1 MKIVR
6 HTDANFSQ
14 KLREV
19 TAPSSLFDPGIEQ
32 RTRAIIDAVQMRG
45 DDALLEF
52 TEKFDGARLTANQL
66 AVTQAELMVASLK
79 ADESLRAAVAEAEK
93 NIATFARKSLLRNW
107 ECRNSHGARVGEKF
121 DPFQPVR
128 SRSSSNAP
136 APSSTPF
143 KSRGDDAL
151 LEFTEKFDG
160 AKLAAD
166 QLAVTQAE
174 LFNASLA
181 ADESLRAAVA
191 EAEKNIAA
199 FARKSLRKNW
209 QMKNSHGASVGEKF
223 DPFQRVGVYIPG
235 GTAPLVST
243 ALMTITLA
251 KVAGCPEIVV
261 CTPCGRDGSINPAL
275 LFAARAAGATEIYRV
290 GGAQAIAAMAYGTK
304 TIRRVQ
310 KIFGPGNAYVVT
322 AKRLLVGHVA
332 IDLLPGPSELL
343 VLADETANPKF
354 AAADLLAQAEHGS
367 GHERVWLVTTSAK
380 ILKAVEKEIAKQL
393 PKLARRE
400 FIQRVLDDNAW
411 LIQVK
416 SLDDARGAGEPA
428 RAGALRSDDAQS
440 AQGFRRHSDGGR
452 DFPRAVVADGAGR
465 LRGRA
470 EPHAADRRR
479 GRVVCR
485 PDRGPVP
492 APHQRGG
499 IQPRLAQESA
509 ARREKIRGTGRLGR
523 AWEKRGNQEINPRST
538 RLVRH
543 CKTCVLKIT
552 RMTCSN
558 GWKTRIMPPNISRR
572 CWRKKTARRS

>member
-19 TAPSSLFDPGIEQ
+19 TAPSSLFDPVIEQ

-52 TEKFDGARLTANQL
+52 TEKFDGARLAASQL

-79 ADESLRAAVAEAEK
+79 ADESLRAAVVEAEK

-121 DPFQPVR
+121 DPFQ
-128 SRSSSNAP
+128 
-136 APSSTPF
+136 
-143 KSRGDDAL
+143 
-151 LEFTEKFDG
+151 
-160 AKLAAD
+160 
-166 QLAVTQAE
+166 
-174 LFNASLA
+174 
-181 ADESLRAAVA
+181 
-191 EAEKNIAA
+191 
-199 FARKSLRKNW
+199 
-209 QMKNSHGASVGEKF
+209 
-223 DPFQRVGVYIPG
+223 RVGAYVPG
-235 GTAPLVST
+235 GKAPLVST
-243 ALMTITLA
+243 VLMTVTLA
-251 KVAGCPEIVV
+251 KVAGCKEIIV

-354 AAADLLAQAEHGS
+354 IAADLLAQAEHGS

-380 ILKAVEKEIAKQL
+380 LLKAIQGEIAKQL
-393 PKLARRE
+393 PKQARRE
-400 FIQRVLDDNAW
+400 YIQRVLADNTW

-416 SLDDARGAGEPA
+416 SLDDAVALANRLAPEHCEVMTRNPRKLSQKILTAGAIFLGSWSPTVLGDYVAGPSHTLPTGGAGASFAGLTVDQFQRRTSVVEYTRASLKKALPA
-428 RAGALRSDDAQS
+428 VKKFAELEGLGAHGKSAEARLNQS
-440 AQGFRRHSDGGR
+440 
-452 DFPRAVVADGAGR
+452 
-465 LRGRA
+465 
-470 EPHAADRRR
+470 
-479 GRVVCR
+479 
-485 PDRGPVP
+485 
-492 APHQRGG
+492 
-499 IQPRLAQESA
+499 
-509 ARREKIRGTGRLGR
+509 K
-523 AWEKRGNQEINPRST
+523 
-538 RLVRH
+538 
-543 CKTCVLKIT
+543 
-552 RMTCSN
+552 
-558 GWKTRIMPPNISRR
+558 
-572 CWRKKTARRS
+572 